1 MFEAVELHKKIAKDV
16 FSREVEN
23 LRPALLK
30 AQEAIRESGIPV
42 IVIISGVEGAGKSE
56 VVNRLN
62 EWLDSRWVRNHA
74 FWDETDEERMRPFQW
89 RFWRAMPP
97 KGAMAVMFGSW
108 YTQPIIR
115 HALGDW
121 DEDRLDAEMG
131 LIEQL
136 ERTLSDDGV
145 VIIKL
150 WFHLSRK
157 AQQRRIKDK
166 HQSRTDKLAKKFGK
180 SYDNFAATSARAIRL
195 TDCGQAPWHL
205 IDAEDRRYRDL
216 KTGKLLLLRLQEAL
230 AVKAAKKP
238 SEAANRKESRTSSPL
253 SGKSVLD
260 SIDLERTISDTEYRK
275 QLQKYQDRLYKLS
288 WKAHNA
294 KRSVVA
300 LFEGWDAGGK
310 GGNIRRLTSAMD
322 ARLYSVISVAAPTD
336 EEKAQHYLW
345 RFWRHL
351 PRDGYVTIY
360 DRTWYGRVLVERVE
374 GFANLAEWSRGYR
387 EINDFEEQLHRHGI
401 ILSKFWIHIT
411 PEEQL
416 RRFKEREITPWKQYK
431 ITEEDWRNRQR
442 WGDYAQAIT
451 DMVEKTSTTH
461 APWTLVP
468 GNDKRIARLEVIK
481 TVCDR
486 LERDLG

>member
-1 MFEAVELHKKIAKDV
+1 MFEAVELHKKIEKSV
-16 FSREVEN
+16 FNSEVAT
-23 LRPALLK
+23 LRTELLK
-30 AQEAIRESGIPV
+30 AQEALKESGIPV

-56 VVNRLN
+56 VVNRIN
-62 EWLDSRWVRNHA
+62 EWLDARWIRNHA
-74 FWDETDEERMRPFQW
+74 FWDETDEERMRPTQW

-97 KGAMAVMFGSW
+97 KGSMAVMFGSW

-121 DEDRLDAEMG
+121 DQARLDAEMG
-131 LIEQL
+131 QIEQL
-136 ERTLSDDGV
+136 ERMLCDDGAL
-145 VIIKL
+145 IIKL
-150 WFHLSRK
+150 WFHLSSK

-166 HQSRTDKLAKKFGK
+166 KQRRVGKLAKKFAK
-180 SYDNFAATSARAIRL
+180 SYQAFADTSARAIRL
-195 TDCGQAPWHL
+195 TDSGQAPWHL

-216 KTGKLLLLRLQEAL
+216 KTGKLLLLKLQEAM
-230 AVKAAKKP
+230 AAKAAQKGD
-238 SEAANRKESRTSSPL
+238 AAAARKESRTSAPL

-260 SIDLERTISDTEYRK
+260 GVDVERTVEEAEYRK
-275 QLQKYQDRLYKLS
+275 ELQKYQDQLYKLS

-294 KRSVVA
+294 GRSVVA

-310 GGNIRRLTSAMD
+310 GGAIRRLTSAMD

-336 EEKAQHYLW
+336 EEKAHHYLW

-374 GFANLAEWSRGYR
+374 GFATLEEWSRSYR
-387 EINDFEEQLHRHGI
+387 EINDFEEQLCRHGI
-401 ILSKFWIHIT
+401 IMAKFWVHIT

-416 RRFKEREITPWKQYK
+416 RRFKEREITPWKQHK

-451 DMVEKTSTTH
+451 DMVEKTSTSYS
-461 APWTLVP
+461 PWTLVP
-468 GNDKRIARLEVIK
+468 GNDKKISRLTIIK
-481 TVCDR
+481 TVCER
-486 LERDLG
+486 IKQALE

>member
-1 MFEAVELHKKIAKDV
+1 MFEAVELHKKIAKDL
-16 FSREVEN
+16 FTQEVES
-23 LRPALLK
+23 LRTELLRV
-30 AQEAIRESGIPV
+30 QEAIREQGIPV
-42 IVIISGVEGAGKSE
+42 VVIISGVEGAGKSE

-97 KGAMAVMFGSW
+97 QGTMAVMFGSW

-121 DEDRLDAEMG
+121 DDDRLDAEMG

-136 ERTLSDDGV
+136 ERMLCDDGAV
-145 VIIKL
+145 VIKF
-150 WFHLSRK
+150 WFHLSSQ
-157 AQQRRIKDK
+157 AQQRRIEGKNK
-166 HQSRTDKLAKKFGK
+166 RRVGKLAKKFAK
-180 SYDNFAATSARAIRL
+180 SYDNFAGTSARAIRL
-195 TDCGQAPWHL
+195 TDSGQAPWYL

-216 KTGKLLLLRLQEAL
+216 KAGKLLLMALQEAL
-230 AVKAAKKP
+230 AAKK
-238 SEAANRKESRTSSPL
+238 SAGTGSKAKVHSRTSSPL

-260 SIDLERTISDTEYRK
+260 SVDVERTIDDKEYRR
-275 QLQKYQDRLYKLS
+275 QLKKYQDRLYKLS

-294 KRSVVA
+294 QRSVVL

-336 EEKAQHYLW
+336 EEKAHHYLW
-345 RFWRHL
+345 RFWHHL

-374 GFANLAEWSRGYR
+374 GFAALAEWSRAYR
-387 EINDFEEQLHRHGI
+387 EINDFEEQLHRHGTV
-401 ILSKFWIHIT
+401 LAKFWIHIT
-411 PEEQL
+411 QEEQL

-468 GNDKRIARLEVIK
+468 GNDKRVARLEVIK
-481 TVCDR
+481 TVCRR
-486 LERDLG
+486 LEQALG